1 MKKVLVAVMLAIIVG
16 GGLSFY
22 FLKDLKFNGIALNE
36 GTVSAKAFQVG
47 VFTSYDNA
55 SNVADR
61 NNGIVVADENVYRVY
76 VAITSN
82 KEVLRK
88 LEAYYKSIGLRYYL
102 KEISVSKTF
111 DDNVEIYEE
120 MILKS
125 SVETY
130 TTINLDVLHEYQENL
145 F

>member
-88 LEAYYKSIGLRYYL
+88 LEEYYKSIGLRYYL

-145 F
+145 L